1 MATPRPRPGHF
12 PQTPAQASRASTSS
26 FNGSVYGS
34 ASRDKR
40 RSILPEAPEANPV
53 PPTRPPIIPLTT
65 LDAPTQ
71 RFYIIAIYIALQGWK
86 VYDWL
91 NVVESHE
98 ASFGLLLKWSFIDFA
113 FLFGVPEL
121 RIPWLE
127 LSQPVVLA
135 LYAGHFFI
143 NYMAMFDIPVRW
155 PPCALCVLVEV
166 LTVSSS
172 HSKRGSWPLG
182 RPSSTRRWHS
192 RSTTFGFPTSS
203 TTVP

>member
-12 PQTPAQASRASTSS
+12 PQTPAQAPRASTSS
-26 FNGSVYGS
+26 FNGSAYGS

-40 RSILPEAPEANPV
+40 RNILPEAPEANPI
-53 PPTRPPIIPLTT
+53 PPARPPVIPLTT

-86 VYDWL
+86 IYDWL

-121 RIPWLE
+121 RVPWLE

-143 NYMAMFDIPVRW
+143 NYMAMFDIPVR
-155 PPCALCVLVEV
+155 
-166 LTVSSS
+166 
-172 HSKRGSWPLG
+172 
-182 RPSSTRRWHS
+182 
-192 RSTTFGFPTSS
+192 
-203 TTVP
+203 